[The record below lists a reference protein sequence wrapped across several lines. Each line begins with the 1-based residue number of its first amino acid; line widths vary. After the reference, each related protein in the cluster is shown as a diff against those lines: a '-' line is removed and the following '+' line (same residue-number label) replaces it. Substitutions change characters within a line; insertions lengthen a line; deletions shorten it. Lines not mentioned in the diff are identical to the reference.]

1 MSRKFTDCPHS
12 FLRSSV
18 AMLSSI
24 FLLAA
29 PVALSADTAEG
40 VQPLS
45 ISEWTYMGEWERP
58 IRYQRGD
65 IVTFKGNS
73 YVALQRNR
81 RSRPVAGESTED
93 WGLLAERGA
102 RGRAG
107 QDGEDGA
114 RGPRGAIG
122 PEGPSGP
129 AGADGAMGPV
139 GATGPAGPAGPRGP
153 RGDPGESG
161 IQVFNF
167 AQAHQL
173 QVFLSPGTN
182 IVEVS
187 LTTQRSGFVFVNAG
201 VNLTL
206 PPRTQSGQSATCR
219 LTNLET
225 NSGGVQRFVS
235 PSSGSEFNTLH
246 DVSLQHTF
254 PLDEGRHVFRLY
266 CYANQYGLTDGV
278 QARHASISATY
289 IADLSP

>member
-1 MSRKFTDCPHS
+1 MTRKFTDCPHS
-12 FLRSSV
+12 FRRSSV
-18 AMLSSI
+18 AVLSSF

-29 PVALSADTAEG
+29 PVALSADTVEG
-40 VQPLS
+40 AQPLS
-45 ISEWTYMGEWERP
+45 IAEWTYMGEWERP
-58 IRYQRGD
+58 TRYQRGD
-65 IVTFKGNS
+65 IVTFRGNS

-81 RSRPVAGESTED
+81 RSRPVVGESTED
-93 WGLLAERGA
+93 WGLLAARGA

-114 RGPRGAIG
+114 RGPRGAI
-122 PEGPSGP
+122 GPSGP

-173 QVFLSPGTN
+173 QAISALTN
-182 IVEVS
+182 VVEVS

-235 PSSGSEFNTLH
+235 PSSGSEFNTRH

-254 PLDEGRHVFRLY
+254 PLDEGRHVFRLF
-266 CYANQYGLTDGV
+266 CYANQYGATDGV